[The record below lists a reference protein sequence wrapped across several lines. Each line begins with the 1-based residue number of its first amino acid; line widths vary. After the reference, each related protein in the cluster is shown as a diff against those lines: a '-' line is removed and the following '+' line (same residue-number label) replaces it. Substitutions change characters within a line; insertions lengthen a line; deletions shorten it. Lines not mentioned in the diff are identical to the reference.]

1 MITEFSISSNNELVV
16 AATLNDPATSY
27 EHGLLWYYDT
37 YKDVAKSINIDS
49 FVTANSGG
57 LGSSSSNSEEI
68 SFTIPLTFL
77 NLVDYTGIF
86 YIQLF
91 DNEVVSFDPLIT
103 PINNNLELAVAANLS
118 KVYSCFINKLIETKV
133 DNCNN
138 IDKCGNVIYD
148 LDAARINTLIEG
160 VVKALIAS
168 EFIIANMF
176 YTELL
181 DICCNC
187 GDCDTIVNTGYSI
200 GTFNNIITIV

>member
-1 MITEFSISSNNELVV
+1 MITEFSISSDNELVV
-16 AATLNDPATSY
+16 AATLTSPATSY

-49 FVTANSGG
+49 FVTANS
-57 LGSSSSNSEEI
+57 EEI
-68 SFTIPLTFL
+68 NFTIPLTFL

-91 DNEVVSFDPLIT
+91 DNEIVSFNPLTT

-118 KVYSCFINKLIETKV
+118 KVYNCFINKLIATKV

-148 LDAARINTLIEG
+148 LDAAKINTLIEG

-168 EFIIANMF
+168 EFVSANMF